1 MNEITGF
8 QRDILY
14 VVAGLGDPKGMRVQ
28 DELEEY
34 YGSSVLHARVYQNL
48 DDLHEAGLIEK
59 GERDSRTNYYRLT
72 PVGRER
78 IENRREW
85 EQEYVDD
92 LVAEPDG

>member
-8 QRDILY
+8 QRDVLY

-34 YGSSVLHARVYQNL
+34 YGSSVLPARVYQNL

-72 PVGRER
+72 DAGRER
-78 IENRREW
+78 IERRRAW
-85 EQEYVDD
+85 EQGYVDD
-92 LVAEPDG
+92 AVTPADD

>member
-28 DELEEY
+28 AELEEY
-34 YGSSVLHARVYQNL
+34 YGASVLHARVYQNL
-48 DDLHEAGLIEK
+48 DSLDEEGLIEK

-72 PVGRER
+72 PAGRDR
-78 IENRREW
+78 IEARREW
-85 EQEYVDD
+85 ENEYV
-92 LVAEPDG
+92 AETVDA